1 MRTVFLHGHLG
12 ARFGDAHRLEV
23 DSVAE
28 AIRALKC
35 NFEGFYASLKEG
47 SYQIIRGSLDSGEQL
62 EEDLLTFGLGNAD
75 LHIVPVIEGAGDDS
89 KMIITAVLGVILIA
103 SAVFFAPG
111 AIAAAGALQGGAF
124 SAAMGA
130 TAFTI
135 PLGLGAVTFGQVAMF
150 GGLLALA
157 GVAQMLA
164 PTPKVANYND
174 RETKRT
180 SWLFNGP
187 VNRIEQGGALPV
199 IYGGPLRVGSVL
211 VSAGID
217 AVAIDA
223 DSGAPSDLILIVE
236 VSGEG
241 NGFITPGIG
250 TFTYRKDTRPIF
262 TFRANGED
270 LLYDGVYIDNWIVHV
285 KVDGVDQG
293 PITSFDTSVWELGT
307 RHTIYVEFSNNY
319 PDPGGG
325 A

>member
-35 NFEGFYASLKEG
+35 NFKDFYASLKEG
-47 SYQIIRGSLDSGEQL
+47 SYQIIRGSLESGEQL
-62 EEDLLTFGLGNAD
+62 DADLLTFGLGNAD
-75 LHIVPVIEGAGDDS
+75 LHIVPVIEGAGDDA
-89 KMIITAVLGVILIA
+89 KAIITVVIGVVLIA
-103 SAVFFAPG
+103 ASIYTAG
-111 AIAAAGALQGGAF
+111 TSGAAGASL
-124 SAAMGA
+124 MGSMG
-130 TAFTI
+130 TTTF
-135 PLGLGAVTFGQVAMF
+135 LGVSMTQYAMF
-150 GGLLALA
+150 GAMLALS
-157 GVAQMLA
+157 GVAQMIA
-164 PTPKVANYND
+164 STPKVGNYDD

-199 IYGGPLRVGSVL
+199 IYGGPIRVGSVL

-223 DSGAPSDLILIVE
+223 DSGIPSALILVVE

-241 NGFITPGIG
+241 NGFITPGVG
-250 TFTYRKDTRPIF
+250 TFTYRAGTIPVF
-262 TFRANGED
+262 TFTANDED
-270 LLYDGVYIDNWIVHV
+270 LLYEGVYIDNWIEHV
-285 KVDGVDQG
+285 KIDGVDQG
-293 PITSFDTSVWELGT
+293 PITSFDASQWNLGT
-307 RHTIYVEFSNNY
+307 RHTIHVEFSRNY